1 MHLMFSSRAHV
12 VIMQRFSACLRYV
25 GQGCGVVQ
33 AGSQAGC
40 KSFHHLIS
48 SHPHSRPHSRPRRS
62 YIAVASHCA
71 TVGYS
76 VSLTSMSCLVL
87 LSCLFIYNFQIFKTI
102 SFFPSLGHVLSVSHH
117 IVHRL
122 SWSTLFP
129 AAATGLSSHVFSP
142 TLASRPS
149 RTRTSTNAVDKLFLR
164 TRSPLI
170 SLPFKFITLISSYQR
185 T

>member
-1 MHLMFSSRAHV
+1 LFTVRRPRLRSRSGRQSSRQQ
-12 VIMQRFSACLRYV
+12 IIS
-25 GQGCGVVQ
+25 
-33 AGSQAGC
+33 S
-40 KSFHHLIS
+40 SHLIS
-48 SHPHSRPHSRPRRS
+48 PTLTPTLTPSSIVHSRRQPLRNRRLFS
-62 YIAVASHCA
+62 QSH
-71 TVGYS
+71 
-76 VSLTSMSCLVL
+76 LDVL
-87 LSCLFIYNFQIFKTI
+87 SGLIVLFVYLFIIFKFSNNFLLPKPWTR
-102 SFFPSLGHVLSVSHH
+102 PLRHVSHH